1 MKKLEW
7 GIVGG
12 GQGSQIGKTHRMSA
26 TLDGFFDFTAAAM
39 DISPEKGK
47 AYAQK
52 LGLSQDR
59 SYGSWQEMLE
69 GECKRKDKLDLV
81 TVATPNDS
89 HFEIASAFLKEGFNI
104 LCEKP
109 LTLLI
114 SEAEELVKIAK
125 QKNAIC
131 AVNFGYAGYAMV
143 RQMKE
148 MVRNGDLG
156 AIRLVMAEF
165 AHGFHADAKEA
176 DNPRVR
182 WRYQPEKAGISG
194 VFFDAGSHALYLSNY
209 ILGDEVAKVSADFC
223 SCVAGRT
230 LEDDAQI
237 NFRFKKG
244 TVGRLW
250 SSAIAVGR
258 MHGLTISLYGEK
270 GGVTW
275 EQERP
280 NQLYHTPLGKP
291 TIVLE
296 RGADYL
302 YEKAKEASRVTIG
315 HAEGFIGAFANIY
328 SDLARDL
335 LQKKQNPS
343 SSNDAVAEY
352 PTASAGV
359 ANMKVIF
366 AATKSAKE
374 NSGWVDC

>member
-1 MKKLEW
+1 MEKLKW

-12 GQGSQIGKTHRMSA
+12 GEGSQIGKTHRMSA
-26 TLDGFFDFTAAAM
+26 TLDGFFEFTSAAM
-39 DISPEKGK
+39 DISPEKGI

-52 LGLSQDR
+52 LGLSKDR

-69 GECKRKDKLDLV
+69 KESKQKEKLDLV
-81 TVATPNDS
+81 TIATPNDS
-89 HFEIASAFLKEGFNI
+89 HFEIASAFLKEGFNV

-109 LTLLI
+109 LTLLL

-125 QKNAIC
+125 QKGVIC
-131 AVNFGYAGYAMV
+131 AVNFGYSGYAMV

-148 MVRNGDLG
+148 MVKNGDLG

-182 WRYQPEKAGISG
+182 WRYQPEKAGVSG

-209 ILGDEVAKVSADFC
+209 VLDDQVEKVSADFC
-223 SCVAGRT
+223 SCVKGRT

-270 GGVTW
+270 GGLKW

-302 YEKAKEASRVTIG
+302 YEKAKQSSRVTIG

-328 SDLARDL
+328 SDLAEDL
-335 LQKKQNPS
+335 LGKKQNS
-343 SSNDAVAEY
+343 SAKNDLSKQY
-352 PTASAGV
+352 PTASDGV

-374 NSGWVDC
+374 NSGWISC